1 MEEKKNEENNNNNIE
16 GNLLINNNSNINE
29 LSNIFDTTTSLRKN
43 LIEEEESKDI
53 LLTMNIKKNNEE
65 KNLEQYLKPKYWKYK
80 EKKNFEE
87 INKNFEQSINTIN
100 KKEIKKLKNIINKK
114 DIEDEINDNNK
125 IQKLGELMEF
135 NENDENK
142 LKENIYKFRKIFK
155 DNNNFFRCV
164 IFSIFE
170 NVILNNNIMFFKELL
185 IEIDS
190 IFSSENYNSNNLFQ
204 DDNLLMELKSNIKID
219 LLKKIIYLLL
229 NSMSKSITS
238 SYELLIKIYLS
249 KDEFD
254 SSIILLIR
262 YLLCFYINENKFKI
276 YSKFESIEIMDLL
289 PQKYKEMHISL
300 QKKFELFYINEL
312 LKNNSYDNK
321 MIYYLLPCF
330 FNINL
335 NIIYY
340 YPNSK
345 DPIYQH
351 TYGINEE
358 NDTDIFIN
366 TINLFFYKNSFNIYY
381 TKKYYEFYSKILALY
396 EEKIILDQNLIEENS
411 INNNNEIIN
420 DDEKNNIKE
429 NNNNTIILKE
439 KYICKNCNK
448 EYNNEEN
455 KENILKLCTECLNE
469 EFKKDIDNIYINY
482 LQCVKHNNKNYK
494 YQIDT
499 YFYSIL
505 HTTKIK
511 EDISLF
517 KLMSDNG
524 YIIYKGINE
533 IKKNICLICTNKNT
547 EIKYYYQLPCGCR
560 ICSENCFNKYLHIII
575 KKDYEKMCKNSF
587 EYFIFLF
594 DFCIC
599 GKRYYY
605 EDIIL
610 VYNFLKEKNR
620 FDECNMIIKIVN
632 NRWIWKCTK
641 CDNDFD
647 PFCLNKR
654 LNLIDDKICKDFYEN
669 NFKHL
674 ICSNCYDY
682 YYRNHKKNIKCN
694 YCKSEHIIIDNSKL
708 NYQNKIQDSCSNF

>member
-43 LIEEEESKDI
+43 LIEEEESKNI

-135 NENDENK
+135 NENDKNK

-238 SYELLIKIYLS
+238 SYKLLIKIYLS

-312 LKNNSYDNK
+312 LKNNSYENK

-340 YPNSK
+340 YPDSK
-345 DPIYQH
+345 NPIYQH

-366 TINLFFYKNSFNIYY
+366 TINTINLFFYKNSFKIYY

-396 EEKIILDQNLIEENS
+396 EEEILLDQNLIEENS

-420 DDEKNNIKE
+420 DDDKNNIKE
-429 NNNNTIILKE
+429 DNNNIIILKE

-455 KENILKLCTECLNE
+455 KENILKLCIKCLNE

-482 LQCVKHNNKNYK
+482 L
-494 YQIDT
+494 
-499 YFYSIL
+499 
-505 HTTKIK
+505 
-511 EDISLF
+511 
-517 KLMSDNG
+517 
-524 YIIYKGINE
+524 
-533 IKKNICLICTNKNT
+533 
-547 EIKYYYQLPCGCR
+547 
-560 ICSENCFNKYLHIII
+560 
-575 KKDYEKMCKNSF
+575 
-587 EYFIFLF
+587 
-594 DFCIC
+594 
-599 GKRYYY
+599 
-605 EDIIL
+605 
-610 VYNFLKEKNR
+610 
-620 FDECNMIIKIVN
+620 
-632 NRWIWKCTK
+632 
-641 CDNDFD
+641 
-647 PFCLNKR
+647 
-654 LNLIDDKICKDFYEN
+654 
-669 NFKHL
+669 
-674 ICSNCYDY
+674 
-682 YYRNHKKNIKCN
+682 
-694 YCKSEHIIIDNSKL
+694 
-708 NYQNKIQDSCSNF
+708 